1 MNIESIKSTVEFK
14 VMWYVED
21 KRHLKWKTEHD
32 IPGNTFSLS
41 WNIFIY
47 IDIYTCTN
55 YTPFLENCFEMFILS
70 GLLFFFSV
78 IKKERK
84 FTYSIFRAHIKLKC
98 FFIFVNI
105 FGLME
110 KNSQIVNE
118 FFLLWYSALYIKI
131 ILVNKIHM
139 L

>member
-1 MNIESIKSTVEFK
+1 MQDTNALIFENPCQKWTLKVLSTVEFK

-21 KRHLKWKTEHD
+21 KRHLKWKPEHD

-70 GLLFFFSV
+70 GLL
-78 IKKERK
+78 I
-84 FTYSIFRAHIKLKC
+84 
-98 FFIFVNI
+98 
-105 FGLME
+105 
-110 KNSQIVNE
+110 
-118 FFLLWYSALYIKI
+118 FFL
-131 ILVNKIHM
+131 
-139 L
+139 

>member
-1 MNIESIKSTVEFK
+1 MNIESIKSTVKFK

-21 KRHLKWKTEHD
+21 KRHLKWKPEHD

-70 GLLFFFSV
+70 GLLIFFSV

-118 FFLLWYSALYIKI
+118 FFYCDLQHYILKLY
-131 ILVNKIHM
+131 
-139 L
+139 